1 MPAEWKNSIDLI
13 AFGRNAAAQEKGSF
27 TEYGYL
33 VESGD
38 AWEQHFEGRDVP
50 EDYRIMSY
58 PQPTVELDA
67 APAVQATVPEA
78 TPQEPRPVIPIVLTS
93 EKPAEKLK
101 EITDRLEQGITELF
115 DSERYKEYLRVMSKF
130 HNYSF
135 NNTLLIAMQSPK
147 IPNLLSYHS
156 MYFAS

>member
-67 APAVQATVPEA
+67 APAVQAAPVQGAAPVAAAAPQASAPAAPKSGAGKDIVSPPKSSKRLPTVWSKA
-78 TPQEPRPVIPIVLTS
+78 LRNCSTASVTRNICASCQSFIITALT
-93 EKPAEKLK
+93 
-101 EITDRLEQGITELF
+101 IRC
-115 DSERYKEYLRVMSKF
+115 
-130 HNYSF
+130 
-135 NNTLLIAMQSPK
+135 
-147 IPNLLSYHS
+147 
-156 MYFAS
+156 